1 MEKKVNEI
9 AKEPVADFSE
19 KKITR
24 KEAIK
29 KAGYAA
35 VSTATMMIL
44 LNKNAQANPNAS
56 GAPTKGA
63 NIGGG
68 TGHSSG
74 HPSGHSSGG
83 RHR

>member
-9 AKEPVADFSE
+9 SKKPVADFSE

-35 VSTATMMIL
+35 VSTATMMML
-44 LNKNAQANPNAS
+44 LNENAQAGNR
-56 GAPTKGA
+56 GRKGRGRR
-63 NIGGG
+63 GGG
-68 TGHSSG
+68 EKDGCDPVTS
-74 HPSGHSSGG
+74 
-83 RHR
+83 